1 MRLVRFRH
9 GRAEPASG
17 VLVGDTVHALDGDLF
32 ESPRTGLAVAP
43 LAEVTLLAP
52 CMPGQVISV
61 GANYADRCREN
72 ELEIPSEPGRHDSF
86 LVPGV
91 CVVGPGAPIRLPPWE
106 PHVEYSAELGVV
118 MRRACHAVP
127 VARIPEHVLGYTA
140 LNNLWAKTRPRVPS
154 ALNIRVYDSF
164 CPVGPWIETAIEPTD
179 LGLRLR
185 LNGQLRQD
193 SRTSKMLF
201 DVFTVIAFVSARIPL
216 AAGDLVMTATPSGVG
231 RIAPGD
237 VVEVDIE
244 GIGVVGNPV
253 VLDPSVAERPLA
265 RI

>member
-1 MRLVRFRH
+1 
-9 GRAEPASG
+9 
-17 VLVGDTVHALDGDLF
+17 
-32 ESPRTGLAVAP
+32 
-43 LAEVTLLAP
+43 
-52 CMPGQVISV
+52 
-61 GANYADRCREN
+61 
-72 ELEIPSEPGRHDSF
+72 
-86 LVPGV
+86 
-91 CVVGPGAPIRLPPWE
+91 
-106 PHVEYSAELGVV
+106 
-118 MRRACHAVP
+118 
-127 VARIPEHVLGYTA
+127 
-140 LNNLWAKTRPRVPS
+140 
-154 ALNIRVYDSF
+154 
-164 CPVGPWIETAIEPTD
+164 VGPWIETAIEPTD